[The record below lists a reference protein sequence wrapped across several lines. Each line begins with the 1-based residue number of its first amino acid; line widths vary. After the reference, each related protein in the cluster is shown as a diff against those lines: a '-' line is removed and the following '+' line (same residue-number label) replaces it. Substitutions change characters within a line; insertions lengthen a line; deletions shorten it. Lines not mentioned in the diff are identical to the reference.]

1 MTSSVYHPVIVTSVI
16 INTSRIRRTKT
27 EMQKVYILAFIMTCR
42 HEKIRNQ
49 ESQLGIEPKQDLLI
63 LINSLV
69 PAYHNYALYKVDCIR
84 LPDSSKAVVL
94 LKTEFILILFQL
106 HNNCKTNIL
115 CVLHYILQACQKY
128 LEVLSITF

>member
-1 MTSSVYHPVIVTSVI
+1 MPEG
-16 INTSRIRRTKT
+16 KF
-27 EMQKVYILAFIMTCR
+27 YILAFIMTCK

-69 PAYHNYALYKVDCIR
+69 PAYYNYALYKVDCIR

-94 LKTEFILILFQL
+94 LKTELTLL
-106 HNNCKTNIL
+106 
-115 CVLHYILQACQKY
+115 VLQQIC
-128 LEVLSITF
+128 